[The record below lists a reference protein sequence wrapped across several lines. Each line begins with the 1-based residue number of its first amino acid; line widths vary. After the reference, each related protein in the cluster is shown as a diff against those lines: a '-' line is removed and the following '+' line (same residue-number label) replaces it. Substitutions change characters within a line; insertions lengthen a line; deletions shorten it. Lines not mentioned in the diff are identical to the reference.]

1 MRGKLQGPCS
11 VGSGAQIVD
20 SKIGPNV
27 AVGDACRTEGSQIR
41 SSILMDEACTG
52 HVNMLCDSIVGRRSR
67 IASASTDVCYTAL
80 VGDDSFVSLSQ

>member
-52 HVNMLCDSIVGRRSR
+52 HVNMLCDSIVGRRSHLT
-67 IASASTDVCYTAL
+67 STSHDIEHKIL
-80 VGDDSFVSLSQ
+80 IGDDSLVSLSQ